1 MIKKITAVVAMA
13 LMLTTVSCNKGQEAQ
28 QQSEAERQ
36 AQINKATHDE
46 LVAAVSDRDEL
57 LVLVNEIQQG
67 LVEIKSLQNIVTV
80 NTSETPDRR
89 AIIKNDIAAI
99 QQALADRKARLAE
112 LEKKLSSSNL
122 YSAELKKTIASLN
135 SQIEEQAAEIQR
147 LTGELATAKDRIAH
161 LDTQVDSLNSTVQ
174 NVTDE
179 RNAAEARATSLTTQL
194 KTGYYV
200 LGSKKELKEHKILEG
215 RKDVLQGDF
224 DKSWFTAVDKT
235 TLRTINT
242 YSKKCKVL
250 TKQPKD
256 SYRIEKNDDKIKS
269 IVILDP
275 EKFWGVSNYLV
286 IQTD

>member
-13 LMLTTVSCNKGQEAQ
+13 LMLTTVSCNKGLEAQ

-256 SYRIEKNDDKIKS
+256 SYRIEKNADKIKS

-275 EKFWGVSNYLV
+275 DKFWGVSNYLV

>member
-256 SYRIEKNDDKIKS
+256 SYRIEKNADKIKS

-275 EKFWGVSNYLV
+275 DKFWGVSNYLV